1 MVEIKDW
8 KEFKDSGLLWYTNL
22 FLHAFGWYLLVEQD
36 DNGNIVT
43 GAPARTDFRGFSTE
57 INDAGYLKLTEWIKE
72 HIDELD
78 KDVEDLRNVEGA
90 TNSSPME
97 EEWKIE
103 PEDLDFN

>member
-22 FLHAFGWYLLVEQD
+22 FLHAFGWCLLVEQD
-36 DNGNIVT
+36 DNGNIVA

-57 INDAGYLKLTEWIKE
+57 INDAGYLKLTEWVKE

-78 KDVEDLRNVEGA
+78 KDVEDLRNT
-90 TNSSPME
+90 TNPSSVE
-97 EEWKIE
+97 EEIE
-103 PEDLDFN
+103 GEMELEDLNFD

>member
-22 FLHAFGWYLLVEQD
+22 FLHAFGWCLLVEQD
-36 DNGNIVT
+36 DNGNIVV

-57 INDAGYLKLTEWIKE
+57 INDAGYLKLTEWVKE

-78 KDVEDLRNVEGA
+78 KDVEDLRNT
-90 TNSSPME
+90 TNPSLVE
-97 EEWKIE
+97 EEIE
-103 PEDLDFN
+103 GEMELEDLNFD

>member
-22 FLHAFGWYLLVEQD
+22 FLHAFGWCLLVEQD
-36 DNGNIVT
+36 DDGNIVA

-57 INDAGYLKLTEWIKE
+57 INDAGYLKLTEWVKE

-78 KDVEDLRNVEGA
+78 KDVEDLRNV
-90 TNSSPME
+90 NPSSIKE
-97 EEWKIE
+97 NVEDEL
-103 PEDLDFN
+103 EDLDFD

>member
-22 FLHAFGWYLLVEQD
+22 FLHAFGWCLLVEQD
-36 DNGNIVT
+36 DNGNIIA

-57 INDAGYLKLTEWIKE
+57 INDAGYLKLTEWVKE

-78 KDVEDLRNVEGA
+78 KDVEDLRN
-90 TNSSPME
+90 TSSSPAEDEIEREME
-97 EEWKIE
+97 L
-103 PEDLDFN
+103 EDLNFD

>member
-22 FLHAFGWYLLVEQD
+22 FLHAFGWCLLVEQD
-36 DNGNIVT
+36 EDGNIIA

-57 INDAGYLKLTEWIKE
+57 INDAGYLKLTEWVKE

-78 KDVEDLRNVEGA
+78 KDVEDLRNINPNLE
-90 TNSSPME
+90 E
-97 EEWKIE
+97 EEWKVE
-103 PEDLDFN
+103 PEDLDFD

>member
-1 MVEIKDW
+1 MIEIKDW

-22 FLHAFGWYLLVEQD
+22 FLHAFGWCLLVEQD
-36 DNGNIVT
+36 DDGNIVA

-78 KDVEDLRNVEGA
+78 KDVEDLRNV
-90 TNSSPME
+90 NPSPE
-97 EEWKIE
+97 EEEIE
-103 PEDLDFN
+103 DELEDLDFD